1 MRREAIEEGKRWLE
15 QAKRRPKWT
24 KDLAERE
31 DYHMACF
38 PAQQVDEKAFIY
50 AQARI

>member
-1 MRREAIEEGKRWLE
+1 MNKQKEDLNGQE
-15 QAKRRPKWT
+15 
-24 KDLAERE
+24 DLAERE